1 MDEYLSLLLNMSKL
15 NILLLCSSRF
25 ALPTLKELAFF
36 QMLAAVAIPVRC
48 DEMVENVQVILQGS
62 GIPVV
67 LLEKETFVEQ
77 VVQIIDEHHVT
88 LGLMMTFPYKIPSSV
103 YNLPLKGFYNVHPG
117 PLPAYRGADPVFQ
130 QIKNKEKQAGVT
142 IHKLNEGID
151 TGPVVIHEMLKIE
164 TKDTY
169 GMLTTKLANLAARLT
184 GTLIK
189 LVDFDL
195 AIPSRPQNETSA
207 RYFKRQTADDITID
221 WQTMDAETIVA
232 LINACNP
239 WNKGAVTKINNQVM
253 RLLCAEKLPPHTVI
267 GKSAGCIV
275 ALQDKGMVVST
286 IHDQAIIVNVIY
298 MEEGFL
304 NTGMLPLLGIESGH
318 FFEKL

>member
-1 MDEYLSLLLNMSKL
+1 MSKL

-25 ALPTLKELAFF
+25 ALPALKELAFF
-36 QMLAAVAIPVRC
+36 QMLTAVAIPSAC
-48 DEMVENVQVILQGS
+48 DEMVENVQAILTGS
-62 GIPVV
+62 GIPV
-67 LLEKETFVEQ
+67 LQLHKETYADHLI
-77 VVQIIDEHHVT
+77 QIIDEYHVT
-88 LGLMMTFPYKIPSSV
+88 MGLMMTFSYKIPESV
-103 YNLPLKGFYNVHPG
+103 YTLPVKGFYNVHPG
-117 PLPAYRGADPVFQ
+117 PLPTYRGADPIFQ
-130 QIKNKEKQAGVT
+130 QLKNKEKKAGVT
-142 IHKLNEGID
+142 IHKLNDGID

-195 AIPSRPQNETSA
+195 AIPSRPQNLTSA
-207 RYFKRQTADDITID
+207 RYFKRQTADDVTVD

-253 RLLCAEKLPPHTVI
+253 RLLCAEKVLQHTAI
-267 GKSAGCIV
+267 GKSAGYIV
-275 ALQDKGMVVST
+275 AFEDKGMIVST
-286 IHDQAIIVNVIY
+286 INDQAIIVHVVY

-304 NTGMLPLLGIESGH
+304 NTGMLPLLGFESGH